1 MTKEKLKDERGRT
14 IGYVE
19 TTLNNQ
25 TKVYNAQS
33 IKVGEIKPQG
43 NRLIAYNKMNQQIA
57 YWDQSRKATFDKMGR
72 KISNGNVLITL
83 FFQ

>member
-1 MTKEKLKDERGRT
+1 MLKERLKDKSGRT

-19 TTLNNQ
+19 TALNNN
-25 TKVYNAQS
+25 TKVFNEKN
-33 IKVGEIKPQG
+33 IRIGEIKPQG

-57 YWDQSRKATFDKMGR
+57 YWDQSRNVTFDKMGR
-72 KISNGNVLITL
+72 KIGSGNILLTL